1 VTFDPFR
8 VDLDGVLELSRLHAD
23 AAAAMNE
30 ATGSALANAA
40 RVDAAHGSIGTRVTG
55 AFAEVLD
62 ARHGALK
69 AASNTSGELSD
80 RLGKAVR
87 AYARGDESGAESVR
101 AAAEAMGGGAGHGA
115 SGTPVAAAATP
126 PSGSSGTPIDPGSSG
141 TPATSGTIGAAESSG
156 VGDALAQAVGQDA
169 GGLGGPEQAEGV
181 GAYAVGSDL
190 ATQPPAALAPQPPSR
205 SPADEQ
211 AERLT

>member
-1 VTFDPFR
+1 VTFDPFH

-40 RVDAAHGSIGTRVTG
+40 GVDAAHGSIGTRVTG

-80 RLGKAVR
+80 RLGRAVS

-101 AAAEAMGGGAGHGA
+101 AAAEAVDGGAGHGA
-115 SGTPVAAAATP
+115 SGTPVAA
-126 PSGSSGTPIDPGSSG
+126 GSSGVPIDPGSSG
-141 TPATSGTIGAAESSG
+141 TPATSGAVGAAESSG
-156 VGDALAQAVGQDA
+156 VADALGRHGDQLAQSAGQS
-169 GGLGGPEQAEGV
+169 LHGPEEPTGV
-181 GAYAVGSDL
+181 GTYAADS
-190 ATQPPAALAPQPPSR
+190 PAVTPPSQPER
-205 SPADEQ
+205 STADEQ
-211 AERLT
+211 AERLSRD